1 MNFYLDME
9 ISLNPELER
18 FLNSKVRDGQYKSI
32 DEAINT
38 LLKLSIERE
47 LSYQGRFEEL
57 RQEILIGIEASNR
70 GEVLDSETVFNSL
83 EKKLQQRREQN
94 YE

>member
-1 MNFYLDME
+1 ME